1 MIELCH
7 RTLVGVD
14 FMCCDCGLSGL
25 VSCHGLH
32 IFILEIWNIE

>member
-14 FMCCDCGLSGL
+14 CMSCICRLSGL
-25 VSCHGLH
+25 VSRHGLH